1 MNSSIT
7 SSLVLKSMRGM
18 VLPLRPA
25 QTYRCPLSW
34 SKTKSFWCLS
44 PAFSCLVML
53 FFLKNSDLLIAMES
67 SGHRKMLELLTTL
80 TS

>member
-1 MNSSIT
+1 M
-7 SSLVLKSMRGM
+7 
-18 VLPLRPA
+18 P
-25 QTYRCPLSW
+25 
-34 SKTKSFWCLS
+34 
-44 PAFSCLVML
+44 